1 MGAQGWEQSHAGPL
15 HGGGSMEAK
24 EALLVDDVYT
34 AWHVTAPR
42 AVGSRGGQHRLV
54 ALVDV
59 AGESQYSK
67 VRISVPS

>member
-1 MGAQGWEQSHAGPL
+1 
-15 HGGGSMEAK
+15 MEAK
-24 EALLVDDVYT
+24 EALLVDDVCT

-42 AVGSRGGQHRLV
+42 AVGRRGGQHRLV

>member
-15 HGGGSMEAK
+15 HGGRSMEAK
-24 EALLVDDVYT
+24 EALLVDDVCT
-34 AWHVTAPR
+34 AWRVTAPR
-42 AVGSRGGQHRLV
+42 AVGSRGGQDRLV

-59 AGESQYSK
+59 AGETQHSK